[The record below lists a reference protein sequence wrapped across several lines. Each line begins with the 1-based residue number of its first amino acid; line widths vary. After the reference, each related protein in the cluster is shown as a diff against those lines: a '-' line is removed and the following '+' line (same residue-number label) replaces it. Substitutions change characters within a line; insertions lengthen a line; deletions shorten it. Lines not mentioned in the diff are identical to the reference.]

1 MTSDVSIGLLHMS
14 NCLKILSDQTRL
26 IMMKLFLEKEY
37 CVCELVDKFEM
48 SQPAI
53 SQHLR
58 KLKKAG
64 FVHENRKGQWRYYSI
79 NTLCPEFE
87 TIRIILNQIDKE
99 DDLLKRI
106 QHKATNISCS

>member
-1 MTSDVSIGLLHMS
+1 MTADVSIGVTHMS
-14 NCLKILSDQTRL
+14 NCLKTLSDQTRL

-37 CVCELVDKFEM
+37 CVCELVDMFEM

-87 TIRIILNQIDKE
+87 TIRIILNQINKE

-106 QHKATNISCS
+106 QQNATNISCS

>member
-1 MTSDVSIGLLHMS
+1 MDSNVSIGVTHMT
-14 NCLKILSDQTRL
+14 NCLKALSDQTRL

-37 CVCELVDKFEM
+37 CVCELVDMFEM
-48 SQPAI
+48 SQPSI
-53 SQHLR
+53 SQHLG

-87 TIRIILNQIDKE
+87 TIRMILNQIDKE
-99 DDLLKRI
+99 DDLLKRV
-106 QHKATNISCS
+106 QHNGTNVSCS